1 MTSKANNENVNIV
14 NVFKKSNKENIQKIN
29 PIEGQIKVKLNSK
42 ISQVKKGLKL
52 IDPNNN
58 NCEKNPRES
67 NKKENKE

>member
-14 NVFKKSNKENIQKIN
+14 NVSKKSNKENIQKIN

-58 NCEKNPRES
+58 CEKNPRDS
-67 NKKENKE
+67 NKKENK